1 VHDLTGRLDEPPE
14 DVGAGGW
21 RHHHWSDPHAWP
33 PVIAMRERRKF
44 LLRAGGRR
52 FLARFAGLGEAG
64 RDAAARAQLLGE
76 AGFSPPVL
84 GVRHGFLLTRWVDG
98 AHPLWPARGALPRA
112 GLIAR
117 VSAYLAFRGGR
128 FATDAS
134 RGAAPAALLEMAT
147 LNAVE
152 GGCPEAARRMERF
165 AAWLPALARAA
176 RPIEVDAR
184 LHAWEWLLL
193 PDGRLW
199 KTDAAD
205 HCDGHDPIGCQDLAW
220 DVAGAAI
227 ELELDAGEQAALA
240 RGLGIDPEPLAFYT
254 AAYLAFQLGLHATG
268 AAAAG
273 DPGESA
279 RLSAATSRYRK
290 LLASMY

>member
-1 VHDLTGRLDEPPE
+1 
-14 DVGAGGW
+14 
-21 RHHHWSDPHAWP
+21 
-33 PVIAMRERRKF
+33 MRERRKF
-44 LLRAGGRR
+44 LLRARGRL

-76 AGFSPPVL
+76 AGFSPPVV
-84 GVRHGFLLTRWVDG
+84 GVRHGFLVTPWVDG
-98 AHPLWPARGALPRA
+98 RAAAVAGAGALPRA
-112 GLIAR
+112 ELIAR
-117 VSAYLAFRGGR
+117 VAEYLAFRAER

-134 RGAAPAALLEMAT
+134 RGAAPATLLEMAT
-147 LNAVE
+147 LNAAE
-152 GGCPEAARRMERF
+152 AGCPDAARRMERF
-165 AAWLPALARAA
+165 AAWLPDLARAA

-240 RGLGIDPEPLAFYT
+240 RALAARGLGVDPEPLAFYT

-279 RLSAATSRYRK
+279 RLSAATDRYRK